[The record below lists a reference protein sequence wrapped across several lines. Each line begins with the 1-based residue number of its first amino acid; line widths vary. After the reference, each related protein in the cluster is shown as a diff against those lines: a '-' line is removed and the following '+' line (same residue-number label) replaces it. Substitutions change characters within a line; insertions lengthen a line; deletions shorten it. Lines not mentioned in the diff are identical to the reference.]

1 MLLQFKVNRPL
12 SHVLDHLSVAEL
24 IVRTHPII
32 FAVDHIIDHTYLIKE
47 TAPIGPFKRTF
58 SYEAE
63 ILSLPDQGHVRI
75 LAKINNLVKLN
86 MEFSLTETFGET
98 HILES
103 VTIKSVLPISGL
115 LKKTVEKQH
124 KIWFE
129 NIAVAQDNT

>member
-1 MLLQFKVNRPL
+1 MLMQFKINRPL
-12 SHVLDHLSVAEL
+12 LHVLEHLSIAEL

-32 FAVDHIIDHTYLIKE
+32 FAVEHIIDHKYLIKE

-63 ILSLPDQGHVRI
+63 ILSQPERGYVKI
-75 LAKINNLVKLN
+75 IAKINKLVLLN
-86 MEFSLTETFGET
+86 MEFTLSETFGVT
-98 HILES
+98 HISES
-103 VTIKSVLPISGL
+103 VSIKSALPISGL

-129 NIAVAQDNT
+129 NIAISPDQS